1 VSASY
6 DSVRG
11 TIAASWQRSPTGLK
25 LDVTVPAGAV
35 GTVYVPAPSA
45 RVVSEVGAGR
55 AIAAASAAGVRYVG
69 VEGGRVVYEI
79 GSGRYQFRVASGL
92 AGDKP
97 KAPRTR

>member
-1 VSASY
+1 MSASY

-11 TIAASWQRSPTGLK
+11 TIAASWQRTPTGLE
-25 LDVTVPAGAV
+25 LDVTVPAGAT
-35 GTVYVPAPSA
+35 GKVYVPAPSA

-69 VEGGRVVYEI
+69 VEGGRVVYEV

-92 AGDKP
+92 VGEKP